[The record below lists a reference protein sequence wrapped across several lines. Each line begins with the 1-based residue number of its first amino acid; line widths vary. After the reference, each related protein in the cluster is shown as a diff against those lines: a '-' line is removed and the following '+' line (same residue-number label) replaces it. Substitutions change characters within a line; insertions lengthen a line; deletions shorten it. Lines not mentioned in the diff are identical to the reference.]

1 MLTSDSMSLL
11 WLTYLGLSLV
21 VLVTGYLG
29 LAFLPRMFRLPITW
43 AVAGILWMPTRFRL
57 PLVEEGEFYTGM
69 APAVVVAAV
78 AFLERNASGLV
89 SSGLLVAAGAM
100 LGVAIGILQAWW
112 FQGSATSTTTG
123 QRKPQGKQNQD
134 NQKQNDNSRRQRHG
148 SRQPPSPSKRREPKI
163 G

>member
-29 LAFLPRMFRLPITW
+29 LAFLPRLLRLPITW
-43 AVAGILWMPTRFRL
+43 MVAGILLVPTRFRL
-57 PLVEEGEFYTGM
+57 PLVEEGEFHTGL

-78 AFLERNASGLV
+78 AFLERNGPVLMT
-89 SSGLLVAAGAM
+89 SGLLVAAGAL
-100 LGVAIGILQAWW
+100 LGIAVGILQAWW
-112 FQGSATSTTTG
+112 FRTAATPGEEAREKSG
-123 QRKPQGKQNQD
+123 QDDTQQHN
-134 NQKQNDNSRRQRHG
+134 NSRRDDRRG
-148 SRQPPSPSKRREPKI
+148 EQPHRPRKRREPKI

>member
-29 LAFLPRMFRLPITW
+29 LAFLPRLLRLPLTW
-43 AVAGILWMPTRFRL
+43 MVAGILLMPTRFRL
-57 PLVEEGEFYTGM
+57 PLVEGEFHTGM

-78 AFLERNASGLV
+78 AFLERNGSVLMT
-89 SSGLLVAAGAM
+89 SGLLVAAGAL
-100 LGVAIGILQAWW
+100 LGIAVGILQAWW
-112 FQGSATSTTTG
+112 FRTDAMPSENAQEKKQDDNK
-123 QRKPQGKQNQD
+123 QRN
-134 NQKQNDNSRRQRHG
+134 NSRRNGHRGEQP
-148 SRQPPSPSKRREPKI
+148 RQPIKRREPKI

>member
-29 LAFLPRMFRLPITW
+29 LAFLPRLLRLPITW
-43 AVAGILWMPTRFRL
+43 MVAGILLMPTRFRL
-57 PLVEEGEFYTGM
+57 PLVEGEFHTGM

-78 AFLERNASGLV
+78 AFLERNGSVLMTA
-89 SSGLLVAAGAM
+89 GLLVMAGAL
-100 LGVAIGILQAWW
+100 LGIAVGILQAWW
-112 FQGSATSTTTG
+112 FRTDAMPGEDAQEKQTQDDNK
-123 QRKPQGKQNQD
+123 QRN
-134 NQKQNDNSRRQRHG
+134 NSRRNGKCGEQP
-148 SRQPPSPSKRREPKI
+148 RQPIKRREPKI

>member
-21 VLVTGYLG
+21 VLLAGYLG
-29 LAFLPRMFRLPITW
+29 LAFLPRMLRLPITW

-57 PLVEEGEFYTGM
+57 PLVEGEYYTGM

-78 AFLERNASGLV
+78 AFLERNASTLI
-89 SSGLLVAAGAM
+89 STALLLAAGAL
-100 LGVAIGILQAWW
+100 LGLAIGVLQVWMFRAAPVAEGGAQKKKQQDEESRKQDHNRRRAG
-112 FQGSATSTTTG
+112 QGG
-123 QRKPQGKQNQD
+123 
-134 NQKQNDNSRRQRHG
+134 
-148 SRQPPSPSKRREPKI
+148 RQPHASTKRREPKI

>member
-21 VLVTGYLG
+21 VLLAGYLG
-29 LAFLPRMFRLPITW
+29 LAFLPRLLRLPITW

-57 PLVEEGEFYTGM
+57 PLVEGEFYTGM

-78 AFLERNASGLV
+78 AFLERNSSVLI
-89 SSGLLVAAGAM
+89 SSGLLVVAGAM
-100 LGVAIGILQAWW
+100 LGVAVGILQAWW
-112 FQGSATSTTTG
+112 FRAPAMASAGT
-123 QRKPQGKQNQD
+123 QEKQD
-134 NQKQNDNSRRQRHG
+134 SKKQHNNSRRNGQR
-148 SRQPPSPSKRREPKI
+148 SEKPRQSPQRREPKI

>member
-21 VLVTGYLG
+21 VLLAGYLG
-29 LAFLPRMFRLPITW
+29 LAFLPRLLRLPITW

-57 PLVEEGEFYTGM
+57 PLVEGEFYTGM

-78 AFLERNASGLV
+78 AFLERNGSVLM
-89 SSGLLVAAGAM
+89 SSGLLVVAGAM
-100 LGVAIGILQAWW
+100 LGIAVGILQAWW
-112 FQGSATSTTTG
+112 FRAPAMPSEGTREKT
-123 QRKPQGKQNQD
+123 KQDDKTQ
-134 NQKQNDNSRRQRHG
+134 QNNSRRNGLRG
-148 SRQPPSPSKRREPKI
+148 EKPRQLPKRREPKI